1 MRFLLVSGLGPSPS
15 SVIYALD
22 GTLLLPDVPQ
32 DLSNTYARLA
42 GRPVDLWTF
51 RVSGTDTPL
60 LRYLSVE
67 APHLPTAA
75 LRSILESA
83 DVDYEW
89 YNAQGVWQ
97 GHIAPPPGDFDVVGL
112 STTFIWDQY
121 TLAKAI
127 AWITKRYPAA
137 AVVLGGQ
144 YSNLKYQAIFA
155 AHPEV
160 DYVIRGD
167 AELGLPRLL
176 QALAGKAALADVPN
190 LAWRAADG
198 AVLAPPIEYIDLE
211 AHPSPSFRGTHWAVP
226 YESMRGCPF
235 TCKFC
240 SFPAASPKW
249 RYKSAEKIC
258 RDWAHYADKNGAT
271 VIKAYDSTFTIPP
284 TRFRELLSRL
294 PEVGV
299 PWEAYSRANTLGTR
313 EVFQQ
318 LEAAHCQRLFVGF
331 EAMNAT
337 ALKNMVKGVTVE
349 QNKRAVEAMRGS
361 NVEIRGAFMV
371 GYPGETPA
379 DFELTRRFLLEDYT
393 GPFGVHFFTF
403 WDETMPVWEDAAK
416 YDLDVTSPIAWRH
429 NGMDSKTA
437 ERLRLETLRDV
448 RWGNDLAVH
457 DSWTLSFAR
466 PLVPGHSLAKSQ
478 RVEKR
483 LEQLA
488 FLVKDQ
494 GEGEAAAARCRG
506 ILTDLQ
512 QLGVQTSAE
521 AG

>member
-1 MRFLLVSGLGPSPS
+1 VVLRRIRGLAACLRRLSTGDLAGLKPCATSVLISDPPTEKGQCLACFRADLGRQAGILGVLGGVHQRVIHACGSRVEDDPVVDERHESATLAPEFPRMRFLLVSGLGPSPS

-22 GTLLLPDVPQ
+22 GTLLLPHVPQ

-42 GRPVDLWTF
+42 GRPVDVWKF
-51 RVSGTDTPL
+51 KVAGTDIPL
-60 LRYLSVE
+60 LRYLSVD
-67 APHLPTAA
+67 APHLPTATM
-75 LRSILESA
+75 RSILESA

-97 GHIAPPPGDFDVVGL
+97 GDIAPPPGDFDVVGL

-121 TLAKAI
+121 TLAKAV
-127 AWITKRYPAA
+127 AWIADRYPAA
-137 AVVLGGQ
+137 TVVLGGQ
-144 YSNLKYQAIFA
+144 YSNLKYQSILA

-160 DYVIRGD
+160 DYVMRGD
-167 AELGLPRLL
+167 AEIGLPRLL
-176 QALAGKAALADVPN
+176 QALAGTAALADVPN

-198 AVLAPPIEYIDLE
+198 SVQAPPIEYIDIE

-249 RYKSAEKIC
+249 RFKSAEKIG
-258 RDWAHYADKNGAT
+258 RDWATYADQNGAT

-284 TRFRELLSRL
+284 TRFRQLLSHL
-294 PEVGV
+294 PGVGV
-299 PWEAYSRANTLGTR
+299 PWEAYSRANMLGTR
-313 EVFQQ
+313 EVFEQ

-337 ALKNMVKGVTVE
+337 ALLNMDKKVTVE
-349 QNKRAVEAMRGS
+349 QNRRAVEAMRGS

-379 DFELTRRFLLEDYT
+379 DFELTRRFLVEDYA

-403 WDETMPVWEDAAK
+403 WDEKKCTP
-416 YDLDVTSPIAWRH
+416 
-429 NGMDSKTA
+429 NGPA
-437 ERLRLETLRDV
+437 
-448 RWGNDLAVH
+448 
-457 DSWTLSFAR
+457 
-466 PLVPGHSLAKSQ
+466 
-478 RVEKR
+478 
-483 LEQLA
+483 
-488 FLVKDQ
+488 
-494 GEGEAAAARCRG
+494 
-506 ILTDLQ
+506 
-512 QLGVQTSAE
+512 
-521 AG
+521 